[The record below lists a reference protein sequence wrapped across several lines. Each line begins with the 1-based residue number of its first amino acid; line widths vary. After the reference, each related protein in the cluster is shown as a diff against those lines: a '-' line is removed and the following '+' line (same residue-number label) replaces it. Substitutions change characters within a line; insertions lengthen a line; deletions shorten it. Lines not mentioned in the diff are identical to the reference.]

1 MRFTRGESGYESV
14 FLDISHLPI
23 VERYEFR
30 CGYDSGKVFSADQD
44 TELVLQRIA
53 PGNVFTFFY
62 SGMDGRGEL
71 RVKPY
76 KEDGILYVSHG
87 RAGSELVNVS
97 KRRGDYVKLASFGA
111 ERVDGKAVWH
121 VVEARGCWEKQ

>member
-71 RVKPY
+71 RIKPY
-76 KEDGILYVSHG
+76 KEDGILYDRGYIFCLSS
-87 RAGSELVNVS
+87 RRPS
-97 KRRGDYVKLASFGA
+97 KLGA
-111 ERVDGKAVWH
+111 HLQRKVPGME
-121 VVEARGCWEKQ
+121 GCQN